1 MIKNLIA
8 NWKTTSA
15 GLTMIVGSAVHLVFS
30 VKSGSANENTW
41 TIALTAMIGGIGL
54 LLAGD
59 ASVSVQKTDS
69 GMVETQTNAGIKQDN
84 KL

>member
-1 MIKNLIA
+1 MIKNLVT

-15 GLTMIVGSAVHLVFS
+15 GLTMIVGSVVHLVFS

-84 KL
+84 Q